1 MKENILITGGSGFI
15 SKWLTEA
22 LDKLSNV
29 NIYLLCNSNKNS
41 TIYSSNVEKV
51 YCDITDIDN
60 LIKVFNDVKIDFIYH
75 FAAKSKIQKFS
86 IENTST
92 FKVNIQGTWNLLELA
107 RKKSVKGFVMASSMS
122 VYGEKNQIPYD
133 ESSLLEG
140 SSSYSTSKICAEEI
154 AEFYSKTYNIPI
166 VTLRLGMIFG
176 GGDNELSRLIPSIV
190 YSLLNK
196 QNIHLKSTENTT
208 IDPLYIKDL
217 VSALLQLLYYFKT
230 NNIGYEIM
238 NISSNEAITISEIA
252 NTLVSISKNEKT
264 IISYGELNSKKKY
277 MNNDKAISELNWKI
291 KYSLKQ
297 SLKETYLYYQM
308 NKYEY

>member
-22 LDKLSNV
+22 LDEISNV

-41 TIYSSNVEKV
+41 TIYSSKV
-51 YCDITDIDN
+51 KKLYCDITNADN
-60 LIKVFNDVKIDFIYH
+60 LIKVFDDIKIDFIYH

-122 VYGEKNQIPYD
+122 VYAEKNQIPFD

-140 SSSYSTSKICAEEI
+140 SSSYSISKICAEEI
-154 AEFYSKTYNIPI
+154 SKFYSKTFNIPI

-176 GGDNELSRLIPSIV
+176 GGDNEFSRLIPSII

-196 QNIHLKSTENTT
+196 QNIYLKSSAETT
-208 IDPLYIKDL
+208 IDPLYVKDL

-238 NISSNEAITISEIA
+238 NISSNKAITLSEIA

-264 IISYGELNSKKKY
+264 IISYGELSSKKKY
-277 MNNDKAISELNWKI
+277 MNNDKATSELNWKI

-297 SLKETYLYYQM
+297 SLKETYLYYQT

>member
-29 NIYLLCNSNKNS
+29 NIYMLCNSNKNS

-166 VTLRLGMIFG
+166 VTLRL
-176 GGDNELSRLIPSIV
+176 
-190 YSLLNK
+190 
-196 QNIHLKSTENTT
+196 
-208 IDPLYIKDL
+208 
-217 VSALLQLLYYFKT
+217 
-230 NNIGYEIM
+230 
-238 NISSNEAITISEIA
+238 
-252 NTLVSISKNEKT
+252 
-264 IISYGELNSKKKY
+264 
-277 MNNDKAISELNWKI
+277 
-291 KYSLKQ
+291 
-297 SLKETYLYYQM
+297 
-308 NKYEY
+308 